1 LREKQ
6 LQRVSVVSL
15 NAPVWNILPV
25 AKKSLLVLEQRNEVT
40 RTVSFSAFD
49 VQAQQFIWR
58 DVVLNEKWW
67 ITLAGVNS
75 ERILLRLFESAD
87 NPDKTSYQQITLLEG
102 KPVDIPLKTETTLP
116 DEAIRP
122 DQYLEGEAD
131 FEVVRNFIR
140 SKLKHE
146 AKLGAEYLTYGDYI
160 FISYYKGN
168 PAAFVNSICA
178 FTLDGNFIFDEE
190 IGTKLKGIGWNTFF
204 IASDCLFFV
213 KNKTELVTFRIV

>member
-25 AKKSLLVLEQRNEVT
+25 AKKSLLVLELRNELT

-49 VQAQQFIWR
+49 IQTQQFIWR
-58 DVVLNEKWW
+58 DAVLKEKWW

-75 ERILLRLFESAD
+75 EFILLRLFESSD

-102 KPVDIPLKTETTLP
+102 KPVDIPVRAETTLT

-122 DQYLEGEAD
+122 VQYLEGETE
-131 FEVVRNFIR
+131 FEVVRNFIHNN
-140 SKLKHE
+140 LKYE
-146 AKLGAEYLTYGDYI
+146 IKLGAEYLTYGDYI

-168 PAAFVNSICA
+168 PAAFVNSICV
-178 FTLDGNFIFDEE
+178 FTLDGKFILEEE

-213 KNKTELVTFRIV
+213 KNKMELVTFRIV